1 MVVVTCVVKSDMFVD
16 RLRIIFVFLLSFRM
30 PYRKRDQISRSYSL
44 SWMWIQ
50 NHVQEKNKKKYPFL
64 NKHQTCQYIYDLPV
78 QSRIEA
84 AIKDTQLRSH
94 CSWYLLFTLPK
105 LFCNV
110 FFLWNCPIRGQ
121 LWKGEGKDVK
131 HNTHVNIIPSTD
143 PSSKLMILITCNKSC
158 KTCLHQWILTN
169 WLEPKALFALS
180 EKIEFGLC
188 KKFYIYQFFVKSY
201 LGLCPATVNSCL
213 ADTPLK
219 RTLRSNRQQLNLWQ
233 KQSTNVWLK

>member
-1 MVVVTCVVKSDMFVD
+1 MPRIKLSSKLMMVVVTCVVKSDMFVD

-94 CSWYLLFTLPK
+94 CSWYLPFTLPK

-110 FFLWNCPIRGQ
+110 FFCGIVQFEANFEREREKTSSTTHMSTSFLQ
-121 LWKGEGKDVK
+121 LTQVL
-131 HNTHVNIIPSTD
+131 
-143 PSSKLMILITCNKSC
+143 SS
-158 KTCLHQWILTN
+158 W
-169 WLEPKALFALS
+169 F
-180 EKIEFGLC
+180 
-188 KKFYIYQFFVKSY
+188 
-201 LGLCPATVNSCL
+201 
-213 ADTPLK
+213 
-219 RTLRSNRQQLNLWQ
+219 
-233 KQSTNVWLK
+233 